1 MIVVPAVNV
10 VPDGGYIIQLSPLA
24 NGVIPFR
31 NSHVV
36 PFNPNGA
43 KATCHIFF
51 PVGTVGVQVKYPF
64 VESHENATC
73 VLTISLLFDM

>member
-10 VPDGGYIIQLSPLA
+10 VPDGGYIIQLSPLV
-24 NGVIPFR
+24 NGVILFC

-36 PFNPNGA
+36 LFIANGA

-51 PVGTVGVQVKYPF
+51 PPGTVGVQPKYPF
-64 VESHENATC
+64 VEFHVNVTS
-73 VLTISLLFDM
+73 VLTISLLFGM